1 MSPLSLATMLTRAR
15 LAART
20 GSGILDIFA
29 IAAFSVSAWL
39 TLTTLG
45 GVAMFYSRQDAINQA
60 VVREFNGTLD
70 TEVIGSIYFSLSIVA
85 LALLIVP
92 LTSLGGG
99 AARLGAGGRERRLA
113 SLRLIGM
120 SARQVIVMS
129 IVESMI
135 QASLGFVLGLGLYY
149 VTLPAWKNITF
160 GTLPISSYDMLLPW
174 WVQCLTYLLVIVIA
188 VVSTIVGLQR
198 VSISPLGVA
207 QRIIPAKVKMW
218 RMGIVVT
225 TLIILVYVTSTF
237 TVSRAMLGSIISI
250 AVAFVLFFGG
260 IAIAGPLFIQ
270 LTMRPLVFTGSP
282 ARLVGIRRVV
292 SDSRAAWRNISAVAL
307 IGAVATLVTTLTVVS
322 IDAPDKAVERSYV
335 AMVSHDI
342 TQGVYIAF
350 AFALIIGAVS
360 TSIHQVSDVFDR
372 AEESRALVYVGTP
385 LATLIRARFIQVMY
399 PLIAV
404 LIIVSV
410 LSAIPALIN
419 PVMGNWDNLRV
430 LLIMM
435 GLGIGL
441 TLGCVAVT
449 IPIQRRIV
457 AMRVR
462 RND

>member
-1 MSPLSLATMLTRAR
+1 
-15 LAART
+15 
-20 GSGILDIFA
+20 
-29 IAAFSVSAWL
+29 
-39 TLTTLG
+39 
-45 GVAMFYSRQDAINQA
+45 
-60 VVREFNGTLD
+60 
-70 TEVIGSIYFSLSIVA
+70 
-85 LALLIVP
+85 
-92 LTSLGGG
+92 
-99 AARLGAGGRERRLA
+99 
-113 SLRLIGM
+113 M

-322 IDAPDKAVERSYV
+322 IDA
-335 AMVSHDI
+335 
-342 TQGVYIAF
+342 
-350 AFALIIGAVS
+350 
-360 TSIHQVSDVFDR
+360 
-372 AEESRALVYVGTP
+372 
-385 LATLIRARFIQVMY
+385 LIRQWN
-399 PLIAV
+399 V
-404 LIIVSV
+404 LMLPWFRTILRKGSISRL
-410 LSAIPALIN
+410 LS
-419 PVMGNWDNLRV
+419 R
-430 LLIMM
+430 
-435 GLGIGL
+435 
-441 TLGCVAVT
+441 
-449 IPIQRRIV
+449 
-457 AMRVR
+457 
-462 RND
+462 